1 MILFSL
7 LVVVAV
13 AQTFSLPPAA
23 ALSAALIG
31 VSVVQVLLFRAFLWV
46 YRPLERVRSFV
57 VLSAAVALM
66 AAIFRVLELGLRR
79 SSVTASE
86 QSTCAPDLDTR
97 TKEREAQLAAV
108 RVIQFLARGVR
119 RVIPQTRK
127 QLFPMMIVSWLI
139 LAASVVVVFGIT
151 IHSLAASGYPVVG
164 VDGGRGALWQSI
176 SASFTIFTT
185 APIADVAPV
194 SAIGFGLSVVE
205 VLDALFLVGLFVA
218 LVIRLVPGDP
228 AQGFER
234 LEKAISD
241 MNEEVEKRLSV
252 VARQI
257 SEGREPSAE
266 GDRHVE
272 AVAEEDKA

>member
-1 MILFSL
+1 
-7 LVVVAV
+7 
-13 AQTFSLPPAA
+13 
-23 ALSAALIG
+23 
-31 VSVVQVLLFRAFLWV
+31 
-46 YRPLERVRSFV
+46 
-57 VLSAAVALM
+57 
-66 AAIFRVLELGLRR
+66 
-79 SSVTASE
+79 
-86 QSTCAPDLDTR
+86 
-97 TKEREAQLAAV
+97 
-108 RVIQFLARGVR
+108 
-119 RVIPQTRK
+119 
-127 QLFPMMIVSWLI
+127 MMIVSWLI